1 MAGSNRGAGHSL
13 ENAFKSPGQAERR
26 SVADGP
32 AGGEA
37 SEGSIVV
44 VLNRDLMFGSRIRN
58 ALWSLGLGAVFA
70 ADTAKFAELIRSS
83 GPALVLGVIDMNG
96 GVDWQAVRELKDDP
110 TVDVPLIAFG
120 PHVDVAGRRAAKAAG
135 IDRLLSN
142 GEFHRDTA
150 GLVRRYAHPMPPRA

>member
-1 MAGSNRGAGHSL
+1 MSC
-13 ENAFKSPGQAERR
+13 GQAEQR
-26 SVADGP
+26 SAADGQ

-37 SEGSIVV
+37 SEGSLVV
-44 VLNRDLMFGSRIRN
+44 VLNRDLIFGSRIRN
-58 ALWSLGLGAVFA
+58 ALRSLGLGAVFA
-70 ADTAKFAELIRSS
+70 ADTEQFAHLARSR

-96 GVDWQAVRELKDDP
+96 VADWKAVGERKDDP

-120 PHVDVAGRRAAKAAG
+120 PHVDVASRRAAKAAG

-150 GLVRRYAHPMPPRA
+150 GLLRRYARRIPPTV

>member
-1 MAGSNRGAGHSL
+1 MARSNQGSRHAR
-13 ENAFKSPGQAERR
+13 ENAFMSCGQAGRR
-26 SVADGP
+26 STSDSP

-58 ALWSLGLGAVFA
+58 ALRTLGLGAVFA
-70 ADTAKFAELIRSS
+70 ADTAQFADLARSS

-96 GVDWQAVRELKDDP
+96 GVDWQAVRKLKDDP
-110 TVDVPLIAFG
+110 TVDAPLIAFG

-150 GLVRRYAHPMPPRA
+150 GLLRRYARRIPPTV